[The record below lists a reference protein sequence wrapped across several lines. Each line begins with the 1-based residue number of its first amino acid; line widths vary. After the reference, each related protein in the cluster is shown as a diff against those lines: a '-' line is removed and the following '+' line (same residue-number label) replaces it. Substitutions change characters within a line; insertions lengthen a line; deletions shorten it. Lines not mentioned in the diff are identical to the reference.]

1 MAPHY
6 QAATL
11 IASPSYP
18 NAIAW
23 SSDNLV
29 AVATLCSHSCHT
41 LMFRGEARFE
51 TTLNPAVLEG
61 PRGLVGL
68 RRSDPFPIGVVNRED
83 LFEPCLVPTCL
94 ARDTEPFAR
103 SISWSQQGFAPNYGC
118 LLAVCTVDGRVK
130 LYRSPI
136 WEFRDEW
143 VEVADISQLLFN
155 YYKVINFEEDNGPH
169 LISPK
174 NTNTEE
180 TEVLG
185 STCELQD
192 PLCRRGPGQRKR
204 KPPRETITIFETTR
218 WSKESSS
225 SYYLGYQMWIW
236 KHCLP
241 IHLCMSQIFPQNLF
255 LVNFP
260 PFPTSLSFWVELDDL
275 DASKDADFSLKPCSK
290 SKKKSSKKT
299 AKRGHEFVAVNR
311 QGSTGNVKASLLSN
325 GENKSLPLIT
335 AKQYARHDAHLS
347 SVVVAWSPLVSS
359 SDRTSCLS
367 RHWCIL
373 AAGSKSGNVS
383 FWKLYKPEYYTI
395 DAGVVT
401 SDPILIG
408 VLQAH
413 KSWVSAI
420 TWEVSSAG
428 SSKSSLLLA
437 TGCSDGSVKIWLA
450 NIEGLN
456 QCTNAEEVPFALVAE
471 VTTDLSAPV
480 SSISLA
486 VPIRSQYEVN
496 LAIGRVSRIPMHAMH
511 DQVVTG
517 LSWGMDGYCLYSCSQ
532 DNSARCWIYHEN
544 HLEEIPVHT
553 NFPEPKESTDLSEVS
568 NRCFGLTLAP
578 GEQMIA
584 VVRGLDLNLLDQM
597 YQARTQKAVVEFIW
611 IGGQFVGIPLD
622 RRIDVSN
629 PQSAI
634 LSSSNLWWGS
644 NILWSL
650 KKYENVEKSIVLWD
664 VVTALQGFKK
674 YAPAFLETLMDI
686 WISTLFSDDPQ
697 CVSINAPSYS
707 RHDILPSVSLRKLQL
722 LNIICRKVM
731 LSDHAQ
737 DGPGAENGNDTV
749 TDFWNT
755 LLIRSERELRER
767 LVGFTFAAVLK
778 RTAYLLKG
786 TSTENSWFPVSVA
799 QMDSWVSMNDEV
811 HNQLSYLRSRIKDLG
826 NGIDSA
832 CEYSVEETC
841 LYCSAPVPFEST
853 DVAICR
859 ERHTLT
865 RCRAS
870 MLLCSVL
877 QPAWHCVCCG
887 GMVDKLLPESFFTM
901 QASPLDANN
910 DEGSLNL
917 SGAAVPLCPF
927 CGILLQRQMPNFLLS
942 TSPV

>member
-1 MAPHY
+1 MSDMAPHY
-6 QAATL
+6 QAAKL

-29 AVATLCSHSCHT
+29 AVASGHIVTI
-41 LMFRGEARFE
+41 
-51 TTLNPAVLEG
+51 LNPTALEG

-83 LFEPCLVPTCL
+83 LFEPCLVPICL
-94 ARDTEPFAR
+94 ARDTEPCAR
-103 SISWSQQGFAPNYGC
+103 SISWSQQGFAPNSGC
-118 LLAVCTVDGRVK
+118 LLAVCTVDGHVK
-130 LYRSPI
+130 LYRPPI
-136 WEFRDEW
+136 WEFCDEW

-155 YYKVINFEEDNGPH
+155 YHKIINFGEDNGSH
-169 LISPK
+169 LTSQK
-174 NTNTEE
+174 NTNTKE

-185 STCELQD
+185 SSFELQD
-192 PLCRRGPGQRKR
+192 PVSRRGPGQRKR
-204 KPPRETITIFETTR
+204 KPPRAD
-218 WSKESSS
+218 
-225 SYYLGYQMWIW
+225 GYIYDG
-236 KHCLP
+236 
-241 IHLCMSQIFPQNLF
+241 N
-255 LVNFP
+255 
-260 PFPTSLSFWVELDDL
+260 EDDPA
-275 DASKDADFSLKPCSK
+275 ASKDADFSLEPCFKP
-290 SKKKSSKKT
+290 KKKSLKKT
-299 AKRGHEFVAVNR
+299 ARPRHEFVAVNR
-311 QGSTGNVKASLLSN
+311 QGSTDNVKASLSSN
-325 GENKSLPLIT
+325 RENKSLPLIT
-335 AKQYARHDAHLS
+335 AKQYACRDAHLS
-347 SVVVAWSPLVSS
+347 SLIVAWSPLVSL
-359 SDRTSCLS
+359 SDKDSCLL
-367 RHWCIL
+367 RHWCVL
-373 AAGSKSGNVS
+373 AVGSKSGNVS
-383 FWKLYKPEYYTI
+383 FWKLYKPDYYTI

-401 SDPILIG
+401 SDPMLVG

-420 TWEVSSAG
+420 TLEVSSAG

-486 VPIRSQYEVN
+486 APARSQYEVN
-496 LAIGRVSRIPMHAMH
+496 LAIGRVSGSLETWIWNTCSCKIENTNACHAH

-517 LSWGMDGYCLYSCSQ
+517 LSWAMDGYCLYSCSQ

-584 VVRGLDLNLLDQM
+584 VVRGLDLNLLDLM

-611 IGGQFVGIPLD
+611 VGGQFVGTPLD
-622 RRIDVSN
+622 RSVDVCN
-629 PQSAI
+629 PQSGT
-634 LSSSNLWWGS
+634 LSNFLWWGS
-644 NILWSL
+644 NILRSL
-650 KKYENVEKSIVLWD
+650 RKYENVEKSIVLWD

-674 YAPAFLETLMDI
+674 YAPAFLETLMEI
-686 WISTLFSDDPQ
+686 WVSTLFSGDPH
-697 CVSINAPSYS
+697 CVSINGPSCS
-707 RHDILPSVSLRKLQL
+707 RLDMLPSVSSRKLHL

-731 LSDHAQ
+731 LSDHAR
-737 DGPGAENGNDTV
+737 DGPGAENGNDT

-786 TSTENSWFPVSVA
+786 TSTENSWFPVGVA
-799 QMDSWVSMNDEV
+799 QMDSWVSVNDVEGD
-811 HNQLSYLRSRIKDLG
+811 NQLKYLRSRIKDLG
-826 NGIDSA
+826 NRIDSA
-832 CEYSVEETC
+832 CEYTVQETC
-841 LYCSAPVPFEST
+841 PYCSAPVQFEST

-859 ERHTLT
+859 ERHTVS

-877 QPAWHCVCCG
+877 VPVWHCVCCG
-887 GMVDKLLPESFFTM
+887 GMVDKPLPKSFFTM
-901 QASPLDANN
+901 QASPLDANQ
-910 DEGSLNL
+910 DKGSLDL
-917 SGAAVPLCPF
+917 SGPAIPYCPL
-927 CGILLQRQMPNFLLS
+927 CGILLQRSMPTFLMS
-942 TSPV
+942 NSPV

>member
-18 NAIAW
+18 NAIVW

-29 AVATLCSHSCHT
+29 AVASGHIVTI
-41 LMFRGEARFE
+41 
-51 TTLNPAVLEG
+51 LNPAVLEG

-68 RRSDPFPIGVVNRED
+68 CRSDPFPIGVVNRED

-94 ARDTEPFAR
+94 ARDTEPCAQ

-204 KPPRETITIFETTR
+204 KPPRVD
-218 WSKESSS
+218 
-225 SYYLGYQMWIW
+225 GYVYDG
-236 KHCLP
+236 
-241 IHLCMSQIFPQNLF
+241 N
-255 LVNFP
+255 
-260 PFPTSLSFWVELDDL
+260 EDDL

-347 SVVVAWSPLVSS
+347 SLVVAWSPLVSS

-870 MLLCSVL
+870 MLLCCVL
-877 QPAWHCVCCG
+877 QPVWHCVCCG

>member
-1 MAPHY
+1 MSAMAPHY

-29 AVATLCSHSCHT
+29 AVASGHIVTI
-41 LMFRGEARFE
+41 
-51 TTLNPAVLEG
+51 LNPAALEG

-94 ARDTEPFAR
+94 ARDTEPCAR

-136 WEFRDEW
+136 WEFCDEW

-155 YYKVINFEEDNGPH
+155 HYKVINFEEDNGPH
-169 LISPK
+169 LTSPK

-192 PLCRRGPGQRKR
+192 PLSRRGPGQRKR
-204 KPPRETITIFETTR
+204 KPPRVD
-218 WSKESSS
+218 
-225 SYYLGYQMWIW
+225 GYVYDG
-236 KHCLP
+236 
-241 IHLCMSQIFPQNLF
+241 N
-255 LVNFP
+255 
-260 PFPTSLSFWVELDDL
+260 EDL

-299 AKRGHEFVAVNR
+299 AKPGHEFVAVNR
-311 QGSTGNVKASLLSN
+311 QGSTVNVKASLPSN

-335 AKQYARHDAHLS
+335 AKQYARRDAHLS
-347 SVVVAWSPLVSS
+347 SLVVAWSPLVSS
-359 SDRTSCLS
+359 SDGTSCLS

-373 AAGSKSGNVS
+373 AVGSKSGNVS
-383 FWKLYKPEYYTI
+383 FWKLHKPEYYTI

-496 LAIGRVSRIPMHAMH
+496 LAIGRVSGSLETWIWNTHSCKIENTNACHAH

-622 RRIDVSN
+622 RRIDVCN

-686 WISTLFSDDPQ
+686 WISALFSDDRQ
-697 CVSINAPSYS
+697 CVSINSPSYS
-707 RHDILPSVSLRKLQL
+707 RHDILPSVSLRKLHL

-737 DGPGAENGNDTV
+737 HGPGAENGNDSA

-778 RTAYLLKG
+778 RTAFLLKG
-786 TSTENSWFPVSVA
+786 TSTENSWFPVGVA

-811 HNQLSYLRSRIKDLG
+811 HNQLSYLRSRIKDLE
-826 NGIDSA
+826 NRIDSA

-865 RCRAS
+865 RCKAS

-927 CGILLQRQMPNFLLS
+927 CGILLQRQMPVFLLS

>member
-1 MAPHY
+1 MSAMAPHY

-29 AVATLCSHSCHT
+29 AVASGHIVTI
-41 LMFRGEARFE
+41 
-51 TTLNPAVLEG
+51 LNPAALDG

-68 RRSDPFPIGVVNRED
+68 RRSDPFPIGVVNRDD

-94 ARDTEPFAR
+94 ARDTEPCAR
-103 SISWSQQGFAPNYGC
+103 SISWSQQGFAPNSGC
-118 LLAVCTVDGRVK
+118 LLAVCTVDGHVK

-136 WEFRDEW
+136 WEFCDEW

-155 YYKVINFEEDNGPH
+155 YYKIINFGEDNGSH
-169 LISPK
+169 LTSQK
-174 NTNTEE
+174 NKNTEE
-180 TEVLG
+180 TDVLV
-185 STCELQD
+185 SSCELQD
-192 PLCRRGPGQRKR
+192 PVSRRGPGRRKR
-204 KPPRETITIFETTR
+204 KPPRAD
-218 WSKESSS
+218 
-225 SYYLGYQMWIW
+225 GYIYDG
-236 KHCLP
+236 
-241 IHLCMSQIFPQNLF
+241 N
-255 LVNFP
+255 
-260 PFPTSLSFWVELDDL
+260 EDDP
-275 DASKDADFSLKPCSK
+275 DASKDADFSPEPCSK
-290 SKKKSSKKT
+290 PKKKSLKKT
-299 AKRGHEFVAVNR
+299 AKPGHEFVDVNR
-311 QGSTGNVKASLLSN
+311 QGSMDNVKASLSSN
-325 GENKSLPLIT
+325 RENKSLPLIT
-335 AKQYARHDAHLS
+335 AKQYACRDAHLS
-347 SVVVAWSPLVSS
+347 SLVVAWSPLVQS
-359 SDRTSCLS
+359 SDKDTCIS

-373 AAGSKSGNVS
+373 AVGSKSGNVS
-383 FWKLYKPEYYTI
+383 FWKLYKPDYYTI

-401 SDPILIG
+401 SDPMLIG

-413 KSWVSAI
+413 KSWVTAI
-420 TWEVSSAG
+420 TLEVSSAG

-450 NIEGLN
+450 NIEGLT

-486 VPIRSQYEVN
+486 APARSQYEVN
-496 LAIGRVSRIPMHAMH
+496 LAIGRVSGSLETWIWNTCSCKIENKNTCYAH

-517 LSWGMDGYCLYSCSQ
+517 LSWAMDGYCLYSCSQ

-553 NFPEPKESTDLSEVS
+553 NFPEPKDSTDLSEVS

-578 GEQMIA
+578 GEQMVA

-611 IGGQFVGIPLD
+611 VGGQFAGIPLD
-622 RRIDVSN
+622 RSIDVCN

-634 LSSSNLWWGS
+634 LSDFLWWGS

-686 WISTLFSDDPQ
+686 WVSALLSSDPH
-697 CVSINAPSYS
+697 CVSINGPSCS
-707 RHDILPSVSLRKLQL
+707 RLDMLPSVSSRKLHL

-737 DGPGAENGNDTV
+737 HDPGAENG
-749 TDFWNT
+749 
-755 LLIRSERELRER
+755 
-767 LVGFTFAAVLK
+767 A
-778 RTAYLLKG
+778 
-786 TSTENSWFPVSVA
+786 STENSWFPVGVA
-799 QMDSWVSMNDEV
+799 QMDSWVSMNDGEV
-811 HNQLSYLRSRIKDLG
+811 HNQLRYLRSRIKDLG
-826 NGIDSA
+826 NRIDSA
-832 CEYSVEETC
+832 CEYSVQETC
-841 LYCSAPVPFEST
+841 PYCSAPVQFEST
-853 DVAICR
+853 DLAICR
-859 ERHTLT
+859 ESHTVS

-877 QPAWHCVCCG
+877 EPVWHCVCCG
-887 GMVDKLLPESFFTM
+887 GTVDKLLPKSFFTM
-901 QASPLDANN
+901 QSSPLDANQ
-910 DEGSLNL
+910 DEGSLDL
-917 SGAAVPLCPF
+917 SGPAVPLCPF
-927 CGILLQRQMPNFLLS
+927 CGILLQRSMPAFLMS
-942 TSPV
+942 NSPV

>member
-29 AVATLCSHSCHT
+29 AVASGHIVTI
-41 LMFRGEARFE
+41 
-51 TTLNPAVLEG
+51 LNPAAIDG

-83 LFEPCLVPTCL
+83 LFEPCLVPTSL
-94 ARDTEPFAR
+94 ARDTEPCAR
-103 SISWSQQGFAPNYGC
+103 SISWSQQGFAPNSGC

-136 WEFRDEW
+136 WEFCDEW
-143 VEVADISQLLFN
+143 VEVADISQSLFN
-155 YYKVINFEEDNGPH
+155 YYKIINFGEDNLPS
-169 LISPK
+169 LYDQN

-180 TEVLG
+180 IEVLG

-192 PLCRRGPGQRKR
+192 PSLRGSGQRKR
-204 KPPRETITIFETTR
+204 KPPRFD
-218 WSKESSS
+218 
-225 SYYLGYQMWIW
+225 GYVYDGNQ
-236 KHCLP
+236 
-241 IHLCMSQIFPQNLF
+241 
-255 LVNFP
+255 
-260 PFPTSLSFWVELDDL
+260 DDV
-275 DASKDADFSLKPCSK
+275 DASEDADFSLKPCSK
-290 SKKKSSKKT
+290 SKKKSLKKT
-299 AKRGHEFVAVNR
+299 AKPIHEPVAVNG
-311 QGSTGNVKASLLSN
+311 QGSTQNVKTSLSSN
-325 GENKSLPLIT
+325 RENKSLPLIT
-335 AKQYARHDAHLS
+335 AKQYACRDAHLS
-347 SVVVAWSPLVSS
+347 SLVAAWSPLLSSRDETSS
-359 SDRTSCLS
+359 SL

-373 AAGSKSGNVS
+373 AVGSKSGNVS

-395 DAGVVT
+395 DAGAVT
-401 SDPILIG
+401 SDPMLIG

-420 TWEVSSAG
+420 TWEASPAG
-428 SSKSSLLLA
+428 SSKSSLILV

-456 QCTNAEEVPFALVAE
+456 QCTDAEEVPFALVAE
-471 VTTDLSAPV
+471 VTTGLSAPV

-486 VPIRSQYEVN
+486 VPARYQYAVN
-496 LAIGRVSRIPMHAMH
+496 LAIGRVSGSLETWIWNTSSCKIDNTNTCHAH

-544 HLEEIPVHT
+544 RLEEIPVHT
-553 NFPEPKESTDLSEVS
+553 NFPELKESTDLSEVS

-578 GEQMIA
+578 GQQMVA
-584 VVRGLDLNLLDQM
+584 VVRSLDLNLLDQM
-597 YQARTQKAVVEFIW
+597 YQVRTQKAVVEFIW

-622 RRIDVSN
+622 RSINVCN

-634 LSSSNLWWGS
+634 LSSSNFLWWVS

-674 YAPAFLETLMDI
+674 HAPAFLEALMDI
-686 WISTLFSDDPQ
+686 W
-697 CVSINAPSYS
+697 VSA
-707 RHDILPSVSLRKLQL
+707 L
-722 LNIICRKVM
+722 LSGDSRKVM
-731 LSDHAQ
+731 LSDHFHH
-737 DGPGAENGNDTV
+737 GPGAENGNDRT
-749 TDFWNT
+749 TEFWNT

-767 LVGFTFAAVLK
+767 LVGFTFSAVLK
-778 RTAYLLKG
+778 RTADLLKG
-786 TSTENSWFPVSVA
+786 TSTENSWFPVRVA
-799 QMDSWVSMNDEV
+799 QMDSWVSMNGGEV
-811 HNQLSYLRSRIKDLG
+811 HSQLRYLRSRINDLG
-826 NGIDSA
+826 NRINSA
-832 CEYSVEETC
+832 CEYAVEETC
-841 LYCSAPVPFEST
+841 PYCSAPVHFEST
-853 DVAICR
+853 DTAICR
-859 ERHTLT
+859 ERHTLS

-877 QPAWHCVCCG
+877 HPVWHCVCCG
-887 GMVDKLLPESFFTM
+887 GMVDKLLPESFFAM
-901 QASPLDANN
+901 QASPLDANQ
-910 DEGSLNL
+910 DEGSLDL

-927 CGILLQRQMPNFLLS
+927 CGILLQRSVPAFLLS

>member
-1 MAPHY
+1 MSAMAPHY

-29 AVATLCSHSCHT
+29 AVASGHIVTI
-41 LMFRGEARFE
+41 
-51 TTLNPAVLEG
+51 LNPAALDG

-94 ARDTEPFAR
+94 ARDTEPCAR
-103 SISWSQQGFAPNYGC
+103 SISWSQQGFSPNSGC
-118 LLAVCTVDGRVK
+118 LLAVCTVDGHVK

-136 WEFRDEW
+136 WEFCDEW
-143 VEVADISQLLFN
+143 VEIADISQLLFN
-155 YYKVINFEEDNGPH
+155 YYKIINFGEDNASH
-169 LISPK
+169 LTSQK

-180 TEVLG
+180 AEVLG
-185 STCELQD
+185 SSCDLQY
-192 PLCRRGPGQRKR
+192 PVSRRGPGQRKR
-204 KPPRETITIFETTR
+204 KPPRAD
-218 WSKESSS
+218 
-225 SYYLGYQMWIW
+225 GYIYDGNEDG
-236 KHCLP
+236 P
-241 IHLCMSQIFPQNLF
+241 
-255 LVNFP
+255 
-260 PFPTSLSFWVELDDL
+260 
-275 DASKDADFSLKPCSK
+275 DASKDEDFSLEPCSK
-290 SKKKSSKKT
+290 PKKKPLKKT
-299 AKRGHEFVAVNR
+299 AKPGHEFVAVNR
-311 QGSTGNVKASLLSN
+311 QGSKDNVKASLSSN
-325 GENKSLPLIT
+325 RENKSLPLIT
-335 AKQYARHDAHLS
+335 AKQYACRDAHLS
-347 SVVVAWSPLVSS
+347 SLVVAWSPLVLS
-359 SDRTSCLS
+359 SDKDSCLS

-373 AAGSKSGNVS
+373 AVGSKSGNVS
-383 FWKLYKPEYYTI
+383 FWKLDKPDYYTI

-401 SDPILIG
+401 SDPMLIG

-420 TWEVSSAG
+420 TLEVSSAD

-450 NIEGLN
+450 NIEGIS

-486 VPIRSQYEVN
+486 APAWSQYEVN
-496 LAIGRVSRIPMHAMH
+496 LAIGRVSGLLETWIWNTSSCKIENTNAYHAH

-517 LSWGMDGYCLYSCSQ
+517 LSWAMDGYCLYSCSQ

-597 YQARTQKAVVEFIW
+597 YQARTQKAAVEFIW
-611 IGGQFVGIPLD
+611 VGGQFVGIPLD
-622 RRIDVSN
+622 RNIDVCN

-634 LSSSNLWWGS
+634 LSNFLWWGS
-644 NILWSL
+644 NILRSL
-650 KKYENVEKSIVLWD
+650 RKYENVEKSIVLWD

-674 YAPAFLETLMDI
+674 YAPAIMETLMDI
-686 WISTLFSDDPQ
+686 WVSALLSGDPH
-697 CVSINAPSYS
+697 CVSISGPSCS
-707 RHDILPSVSLRKLQL
+707 RLDMLPSVSSRKLHL

-731 LSDHAQ
+731 LGDHAQ
-737 DGPGAENGNDTV
+737 HGAGADNGNDT

-786 TSTENSWFPVSVA
+786 TSTENSWFPVGVA

-811 HNQLSYLRSRIKDLG
+811 HNQLRYLRSRIKDLG
-826 NGIDSA
+826 NRIDSA
-832 CEYSVEETC
+832 CEYSVQETC
-841 LYCSAPVPFEST
+841 PYCSAPVQFEST
-853 DVAICR
+853 DLAICS
-859 ERHTLT
+859 ERHTVS

-877 QPAWHCVCCG
+877 EPVWHCVCCG
-887 GMVDKLLPESFFTM
+887 GMVDKLLPKSFFTM
-901 QASPLDANN
+901 QASPLEANQ
-910 DEGSLNL
+910 DEGSLDL
-917 SGAAVPLCPF
+917 SGPAVPLCPF
-927 CGILLQRQMPNFLLS
+927 CGILLQRSMPAFLMS
-942 TSPV
+942 NSPV

>member
-1 MAPHY
+1 MSAMAPHY
-6 QAATL
+6 QATTL

-29 AVATLCSHSCHT
+29 AVASGHIVTI
-41 LMFRGEARFE
+41 
-51 TTLNPAVLEG
+51 LNPAALDG

-68 RRSDPFPIGVVNRED
+68 RRNDPFPIGVVNRED

-94 ARDTEPFAR
+94 ARDTEPCAR
-103 SISWSQQGFAPNYGC
+103 SISWSQQGFAPNSGC
-118 LLAVCTVDGRVK
+118 LLAVCTVDGHVK

-136 WEFRDEW
+136 WELCDEW

-155 YYKVINFEEDNGPH
+155 YYKIMNFGEDNGSH
-169 LISPK
+169 LTSQK
-174 NTNTEE
+174 NTNTKE
-180 TEVLG
+180 TVVLV
-185 STCELQD
+185 SSCELQD
-192 PLCRRGPGQRKR
+192 PVSRRGPGQRKR
-204 KPPRETITIFETTR
+204 KPPRAD
-218 WSKESSS
+218 
-225 SYYLGYQMWIW
+225 GYIYDG
-236 KHCLP
+236 
-241 IHLCMSQIFPQNLF
+241 N
-255 LVNFP
+255 
-260 PFPTSLSFWVELDDL
+260 EDDP
-275 DASKDADFSLKPCSK
+275 DASKDADFSPEPCSK
-290 SKKKSSKKT
+290 PKKKSLKKF
-299 AKRGHEFVAVNR
+299 AKPGHEFVAVNR
-311 QGSTGNVKASLLSN
+311 QSSMNNVKASLSSN
-325 GENKSLPLIT
+325 RENKSLPLIT
-335 AKQYARHDAHLS
+335 AKQYACRDAHLS
-347 SVVVAWSPLVSS
+347 SLVVAWSPLVQS
-359 SDRTSCLS
+359 SDQDSYLS

-373 AAGSKSGNVS
+373 AVGSKSGNVS
-383 FWKLYKPEYYTI
+383 FWKLYKPDYYTI

-401 SDPILIG
+401 SDPMLIG

-420 TWEVSSAG
+420 TLEVSSAG

-437 TGCSDGSVKIWLA
+437 TGCSDGSVKVWLA

-486 VPIRSQYEVN
+486 APARSQYEVN
-496 LAIGRVSRIPMHAMH
+496 LAIGRVSGSLETWIWNTCSCKIENTNTCHAH

-517 LSWGMDGYCLYSCSQ
+517 LSWAMDGYCLYSCSQ
-532 DNSARCWIYHEN
+532 DNSARCWIYQEN

-553 NFPEPKESTDLSEVS
+553 NFPEPKDSTDLSEVC

-597 YQARTQKAVVEFIW
+597 YQARTQKAAVEFIW
-611 IGGQFVGIPLD
+611 VGGQFVGIPLD
-622 RRIDVSN
+622 RSIDVCN

-634 LSSSNLWWGS
+634 LSDFLWWGS

-650 KKYENVEKSIVLWD
+650 RKYENVEKSIVLWD

-686 WISTLFSDDPQ
+686 WVSALLSSDPH
-697 CVSINAPSYS
+697 CVSINGPSCS
-707 RHDILPSVSLRKLQL
+707 SLDMLPSVSSRKLHL

-737 DGPGAENGNDTV
+737 HGPGAENGNDT

-778 RTAYLLKG
+778 RTADLLKG
-786 TSTENSWFPVSVA
+786 ASTENSWFPVGVA
-799 QMDSWVSMNDEV
+799 QMDSWASMNDEEV
-811 HNQLSYLRSRIKDLG
+811 HNQLRYLRSRIKDLG
-826 NGIDSA
+826 NRIGSA
-832 CEYSVEETC
+832 CEYSVQETC
-841 LYCSAPVPFEST
+841 PYCSAPVQFEST
-853 DVAICR
+853 DLAICR
-859 ERHTLT
+859 ERHTVS

-870 MLLCSVL
+870 MLLYSVL
-877 QPAWHCVCCG
+877 EPVWHCVCCG
-887 GMVDKLLPESFFTM
+887 GMVDKLLPKSFFTM
-901 QASPLDANN
+901 QSSPLDANQ
-910 DEGSLNL
+910 DEGSFDL
-917 SGAAVPLCPF
+917 SGPAVPLCPF
-927 CGILLQRQMPNFLLS
+927 CGILLQRSMPAFLMS
-942 TSPV
+942 NSPV

>member
-1 MAPHY
+1 MSAMAPHY

-29 AVATLCSHSCHT
+29 AVASGHIVTI
-41 LMFRGEARFE
+41 
-51 TTLNPAVLEG
+51 LNPAALDG

-94 ARDTEPFAR
+94 ARDTEPCAR
-103 SISWSQQGFAPNYGC
+103 SISWSQQGFAPNSGC
-118 LLAVCTVDGRVK
+118 LLAVCTVDGHVK

-136 WEFRDEW
+136 WEFCDEW

-155 YYKVINFEEDNGPH
+155 YYKIINFGEDNGSH
-169 LISPK
+169 LTSQK

-180 TEVLG
+180 TDVLV
-185 STCELQD
+185 SSCELQD
-192 PLCRRGPGQRKR
+192 PVFRRGPGRRKR
-204 KPPRETITIFETTR
+204 KPPRAD
-218 WSKESSS
+218 
-225 SYYLGYQMWIW
+225 GYIYDG
-236 KHCLP
+236 
-241 IHLCMSQIFPQNLF
+241 N
-255 LVNFP
+255 
-260 PFPTSLSFWVELDDL
+260 EDDP
-275 DASKDADFSLKPCSK
+275 DASKDADFSPEPCSK
-290 SKKKSSKKT
+290 PKKKSLKKT
-299 AKRGHEFVAVNR
+299 GHEFVDVNR
-311 QGSTGNVKASLLSN
+311 QGSMDNVKASLSSN
-325 GENKSLPLIT
+325 RENKSLPLIT
-335 AKQYARHDAHLS
+335 AKQYACRDAHLS
-347 SVVVAWSPLVSS
+347 SLVVAWSPLVQS
-359 SDRTSCLS
+359 SDKDSCLS

-373 AAGSKSGNVS
+373 AVGSKSGNVS
-383 FWKLYKPEYYTI
+383 FWKLYKPDYYTI

-401 SDPILIG
+401 SDPMLIG

-413 KSWVSAI
+413 KSWVTAI
-420 TWEVSSAG
+420 TLEVSSAG

-450 NIEGLN
+450 NIEGLT

-471 VTTDLSAPV
+471 
-480 SSISLA
+480 
-486 VPIRSQYEVN
+486 
-496 LAIGRVSRIPMHAMH
+496 
-511 DQVVTG
+511 
-517 LSWGMDGYCLYSCSQ
+517 

-553 NFPEPKESTDLSEVS
+553 NFPEPKDSTDLSEVS
-568 NRCFGLTLAP
+568 NQCFGLTLAP
-578 GEQMIA
+578 GEQMVA

-611 IGGQFVGIPLD
+611 VGGQFVGIPLD
-622 RRIDVSN
+622 RSIDVCN

-634 LSSSNLWWGS
+634 LSNFLWWGS

-686 WISTLFSDDPQ
+686 WVSALLSSDPH
-697 CVSINAPSYS
+697 CVSINGPSCS
-707 RHDILPSVSLRKLQL
+707 RLHMLPSISSRKLHL

-731 LSDHAQ
+731 LSDHSQ
-737 DGPGAENGNDTV
+737 HDPGAENGNDT

-786 TSTENSWFPVSVA
+786 ASTENSWFPVGVA
-799 QMDSWVSMNDEV
+799 QMDSWVSMNDGEV
-811 HNQLSYLRSRIKDLG
+811 HNQLRYLRSRIKDLG
-826 NGIDSA
+826 NRIDSA
-832 CEYSVEETC
+832 CEYSVQETC
-841 LYCSAPVPFEST
+841 PYCSAPVQFEST
-853 DVAICR
+853 DLAICR
-859 ERHTLT
+859 ESHTVS

-877 QPAWHCVCCG
+877 EPVWHCVCCG
-887 GMVDKLLPESFFTM
+887 GTVDKLLPKSFFTM
-901 QASPLDANN
+901 QASPLGANQ
-910 DEGSLNL
+910 DEGSLDL
-917 SGAAVPLCPF
+917 SGPAVPLCPF
-927 CGILLQRQMPNFLLS
+927 CGILLQRSMPAFLMS
-942 TSPV
+942 NSPV